1 MPKRVEESQR
11 RAARVAGFMYLLTL
25 ATALFAE
32 FGVRGRL
39 VVSDDI
45 ARTASNIMA
54 SDVLYRIGVACDL
67 ITIAGTVVVVVALYQ
82 LLEPVN
88 RGLALLAAFWRLAE
102 CAILAGITAASFIAL
117 LLLNGADARQAF
129 GMDRWHALVSLSLA
143 GHAAGFRFGG
153 VFFGLGS
160 AVFSY
165 LLLRSRYVP
174 WLLAA
179 WGLFASLLVLAFM
192 FGFILFPPFLASARL
207 WTSNAIVIVFE
218 ATTGLWFLVKT
229 VAVPEVAGPGA
240 TSG

>member
-1 MPKRVEESQR
+1 
-11 RAARVAGFMYLLTL
+11 MYLLAL
-25 ATALFAE
+25 AAALFAE
-32 FGVRGRL
+32 FCVRGRL
-39 VVSDDI
+39 VVSDDV

-67 ITIAGTVVVVVALYQ
+67 ITSAGTVVVVVALYE

-102 CAILAGITAASFIAL
+102 CAILAGTTVASFVVL
-117 LLLNGADARQAF
+117 LLLNSAAARQAF
-129 GMDRWHALVSLSLA
+129 GMDQWHALVSLSLA
-143 GHAAGFRFGG
+143 GHAAGFRIAG

-165 LLLRSRYVP
+165 LLFRSKYVP
-174 WLLAA
+174 GLLAA
-179 WGLFASLLVLAFM
+179 WGLFAALLVLAFM

-207 WTSNAIVIVFE
+207 WTSNATVIVFE
-218 ATTGLWFLVKT
+218 VTTGLWFLIKG
-229 VAVPEVAGPGA
+229 VAVPEVAKPGA